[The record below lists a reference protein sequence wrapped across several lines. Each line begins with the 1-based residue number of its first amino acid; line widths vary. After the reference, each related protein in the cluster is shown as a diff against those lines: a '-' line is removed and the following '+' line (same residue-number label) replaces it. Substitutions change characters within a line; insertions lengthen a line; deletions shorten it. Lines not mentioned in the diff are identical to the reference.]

1 MQIAPFLFEKLY
13 IENLQNKNIIETFI
27 QYCKQQQE
35 ENMINFAHRGFKGK
49 YPENTMLAF
58 KKAIEAGADGR

>member
-27 QYCKQQQE
+27 
-35 ENMINFAHRGFKGK
+35 
-49 YPENTMLAF
+49 
-58 KKAIEAGADGR
+58 